1 MKKNIGLNDESEEIM
16 VGRNFFLEKFKNIK
30 HLHILLGKFQY
41 VYFQICTVQFP
52 NQQGSGGLEYRAL
65 LTQTKMQFKMEALI
79 EIKKGYYII
88 KKTNP

>member
-41 VYFQICTVQFP
+41 VYF
-52 NQQGSGGLEYRAL
+52 
-65 LTQTKMQFKMEALI
+65 
-79 EIKKGYYII
+79 
-88 KKTNP
+88 